1 MQDNEIQNEN
11 CPMKALPVEII
22 NETSNS
28 VCKIII
34 KQEFASGTFLD
45 LINIIDKKCLITNC
59 HVISEELVK
68 SKPTITVEYEK
79 EKEKKKKDI
88 KLDNEKL
95 YVKIFPSF
103 DITIIEIID
112 EDLLKE
118 VQFLNIDENYLKG
131 YERYISE
138 NIFMMEY
145 PLGGQLKL
153 GVGRISTVKS
163 EENFFRYKLDTQ
175 PGSSGSPILLYDKSL
190 VGIHKGAI
198 TNENNEK
205 AGIFI
210 GHIINELKKEKILK
224 IHSSLSPINNNNK
237 KSYNEKID
245 QICSKINEFSQK
257 YNEFEKNLDNETT
270 LNLLLKHLE
279 HSRALYI
286 LMLGEDNSEIISFLN
301 GLLECKI
308 LPEGSKNKNIIIK
321 YCNSDDIILKKSKMI
336 YENDVD
342 KLDLNGDPIAVG
354 LEEIRCILNS
364 KKSAKEEFLYEI
376 DINIKLFNKLYEKDI
391 KGDFCLIYLPNP
403 LSIKIAYDK
412 ILENC
417 NIFLHI
423 TNNAEK
429 YIFNQKKFLE
439 NLYKLFKQNSYEQF
453 ITQFIQRSRFIINN
467 KKEKD
472 DNSLDQAKKYL
483 IKGLMESTKEKIKVF
498 EEKDIFAGF
507 LNIGLYEKFTNN
519 YFESLKIF
527 LQNEYN
533 EYNKYKEEET
543 KTSKKFGEYL
553 IEKFKIDSTS
563 TSFSIIDD
571 NQFEPQEDIEN
582 SISIDF
588 DEIYEFDE
596 KEFNLI
602 NKYFSK
608 MKEYLSKECLMNNII
623 TEFVKDLEIII
634 LRLEQNNEFKQYI
647 NKLIVE
653 KLDPVFNIEPN
664 KKIPKP
670 EIIAQNEQLISGHLK
685 VKSCIEEIFSK
696 IYSKIEETKNS
707 IMKYKNYDRN
717 RMVTEKI
724 AQNQIIQLF
733 KNNLDEL
740 KKKLSDINNTIVNYL
755 QNKEHQLGNES
766 CEMIR
771 YLFCEID
778 NKVKEISDFIKKIGE
793 LVEVANNLK
802 NCKDYESYVCS
813 LINYFFNGY
822 QGQKFVNINYHLE
835 KESQNKLDQ
844 INSKFKEKQVYIQ
857 QNISNKIK
865 GYETNYQ
872 ICKEK
877 EEFEKKKQ
885 NWQEIQNAYNDL
897 KKDLN
902 SI

>member
-1 MQDNEIQNEN
+1 MQDNEIQDEHYQNRAV
-11 CPMKALPVEII
+11 PLEII
-22 NETSNS
+22 DEARKS
-28 VCKIII
+28 VCKIIT
-34 KQEFASGTFLD
+34 KQNKATGTFLD
-45 LINIIDKKCLITNC
+45 LTNIIDKKCLITNC

-68 SKPTITVEYEK
+68 SKSTITIEYGK
-79 EKEKKKKDI
+79 EKEKMKKDI
-88 KLDNEKL
+88 ELDNEKL
-95 YVKIFPSF
+95 YIKIFPSF

-112 EDLLKE
+112 EDLLKK
-118 VQFLNIDENYLKG
+118 VKFLNIDKNYLKG
-131 YERYISE
+131 YERYINK
-138 NIFMMEY
+138 NIFIMEY
-145 PLGGQLKL
+145 PLGGDLNIDI
-153 GVGRISTVKS
+153 GSISTVKS
-163 EENFFRYKLDTQ
+163 EENYFRYKLDTQ
-175 PGSSGSPILLYDKSL
+175 PGSSGSPILLLDNSL

-198 TNENNEK
+198 NEKEK

-210 GHIINELKKEKILK
+210 GHIINELKKEKISK
-224 IHSSLSPINNNNK
+224 ILSSLSPSNNNNK
-237 KSYNEKID
+237 KIYNEKID
-245 QICSKINEFSQK
+245 QICSKLNKFSQQ
-257 YNEFEKNLDNETT
+257 YNEFERNLDNKTT

-308 LPEGSKNKNIIIK
+308 LPEGSKKKNIIIK

-364 KKSAKEEFLYEI
+364 KKSSKEEFLYEI
-376 DINIKLFNKLYEKDI
+376 DINIKSFNKLYEKDI
-391 KGDFCLIYLPNP
+391 KGDLCLIYLPNRSP
-403 LSIKIAYDK
+403 IRNAYEK

-429 YIFNQKKFLE
+429 YIFNQKKFLDKFY
-439 NLYKLFKQNSYEQF
+439 NLFKQDSYEQF

-483 IKGLMESTKEKIKVF
+483 IKGLMETTKEKIKVF
-498 EEKDIFAGF
+498 EEKDIFAGY

-527 LQNEYN
+527 LYN
-533 EYNKYKEEET
+533 EYNKYKEEGT
-543 KTSKKFGEYL
+543 KTGKKFGEYL

-588 DEIYEFDE
+588 DEIYKFDE

-602 NKYFSK
+602 KKYFSK

-634 LRLEQNNEFKQYI
+634 LRLGQNNEFKQYI
-647 NKLIVE
+647 NKLTVE
-653 KLDPVFNIEPN
+653 KLDPVFNIEPDI
-664 KKIPKP
+664 KIPTP
-670 EIIAQNEQLISGHLK
+670 EIIAQNEQLKSGHLNA
-685 VKSCIEEIFSK
+685 KSYIEEIFPK
-696 IYSKIEETKNS
+696 IYSKIEETKNE
-707 IMKYKNYDRN
+707 IMIYKNYDRE
-717 RMVTEKI
+717 RMVTENI
-724 AQNQIIQLF
+724 DENTIILLF
-733 KNNLDEL
+733 KNKLNEL
-740 KKKLSDINNTIVNYL
+740 VQQLSDIKNTVDNYL
-755 QNKEHQLGNES
+755 QYIEHQLGNES

-771 YLFCEID
+771 YLFYEID
-778 NKVKEISDFIKKIGE
+778 NIMKELSRFTYKIE
-793 LVEVANNLK
+793 SLAKVANDLK

-813 LINYFFNGY
+813 WINYFFNGY
-822 QGQKFVNINYHLE
+822 KGQKVANINYHLE
-835 KESQNKLDQ
+835 KETENELDK
-844 INSKFKEKQVYIQ
+844 ISSKFKEKQIYIQ
-857 QNISNKIK
+857 QCINDKLKRCEKNNQ
-865 GYETNYQ
+865 E
-872 ICKEK
+872 KEK
-877 EEFEKKKQ
+877 FEKKKQ
-885 NWQEIQNAYNDL
+885 EWQTIQNAYNDL
-897 KKDLN
+897 KRDLN